1 MTPGWGCMDLMDQ
14 ISLIRTL
21 LCSRAFPDHPSR
33 VRLVQTHLSYVFLT
47 HNRVY
52 KIKKAVDLGF
62 ADFSTLAKRRR
73 LCRVEVE
80 INRRLAPRVYLGVI
94 PIAMEGGKPVVGGR
108 SGAVI
113 EYAVVMKRVPDYRLL
128 GRRLRRGPG
137 DYPRIARVADRLAR
151 FYRTVGLGPRD
162 PDIGPEAIARLV
174 RDNFLVLGKFSGS
187 LFDAEV
193 LSSLRAWSESSLKA
207 QASLLRRRAREG
219 RAVEGHGDLH
229 LAHIYVNGEVEILD
243 GTEFSRRFRT
253 GDVARDLAFLA
264 MDLDARDRHDLSRH
278 FIRILS
284 RRLGDPELPRLLP
297 CYKVYRALVRA
308 KVNALLSEE
317 TEVPRDIRKSS
328 AGRAQRYVRLAERIA
343 RWRGGPALL
352 VMGGLTGTGK
362 TRIARDIV
370 RRYGLEW
377 VATDVLR
384 KLTAGIDPYAAV
396 SPGVGRGLYA
406 PAHRRATMRAVM
418 REATGLLRAGRP
430 VVLDGTFQR
439 RDDRVAVSKLAGRL
453 GVPVH
458 FFWCDAPPAVIR
470 QRLGIRRGRPSISD
484 GSWRVYLEQR
494 KQHDPP
500 RELRPEVVTFL
511 DTTRTAAF
519 LRRRVDRTLAPLAK
533 GARRS

>member
-1 MTPGWGCMDLMDQ
+1 MDQ
-14 ISLIRTL
+14 ISLIRAL
-21 LCSRAFPDHPSR
+21 ARSRAFPDHPAR
-33 VRLVQTHLSYVFLT
+33 VRLVQTHLSWVFLT

-52 KIKKAVDLGF
+52 KIKKALDLGF

-94 PIAMEGGKPVVGGR
+94 PIAMERGEPVVGGR
-108 SGAVI
+108 GAAI
-113 EYAVVMKRVPDYRLL
+113 EYAVVMKRMPDYRLL

-137 DYPRIARVADRLAR
+137 DYSRIARVADRLAR
-151 FYRTVGLGPRD
+151 FYRTAGLGPRD
-162 PDIGPEAIARLV
+162 PDIGPEAVARLV
-174 RDNFLVLGKFSGS
+174 RDNFLTLEKFSGS

-193 LSSLRAWSESSLKA
+193 LSFLRAWSDSSLKA
-207 QASLLRRRAREG
+207 HAPLLRRRAREG

-229 LAHIYVNGEVEILD
+229 LAHIYLNGEVEILD

-264 MDLDARDRHDLSRH
+264 MDLDARNRHDLSRH

-284 RRLGDPELPRLLP
+284 RRLRDPELPRLLP

-317 TEVPRDIRKSS
+317 SEVPRDIRK
-328 AGRAQRYVRLAERIA
+328 AGARRAQRYFRLAQQIA
-343 RWRGGPALL
+343 RWRGGPALI

-384 KLTAGIDPYAAV
+384 KLLAGIDPFVAV

-418 REATGLLRAGRP
+418 REASGLLRAGRP

-439 RDDRVAVSKLAGRL
+439 REDRVTVRKLAGRL

-458 FFWCDAPPAVIR
+458 FFWCDAPSAIIR
-470 QRLGIRRGRPSISD
+470 QRLRSRRARPSVSD
-484 GSWRVYLEQR
+484 GNWRVYREQG
-494 KQHDPP
+494 KQQDP
-500 RELRPEVVTFL
+500 LRDLSPEALTFL
-511 DTTRTAAF
+511 DTTRSAAF
-519 LRRRVDRTLAPLAK
+519 LRRRVDMTLAALAE
-533 GARRS
+533 GA